1 VSRRRAII
9 LLSVTTVALGIL
21 LTAIDPST
29 KADGNPNIVDL
40 EFAWDEE
47 RVDEI
52 RTDWGNEG
60 EDAARLSLWVDFAY
74 LLSYGSLLVL
84 ASAATRDL
92 AASRGWR
99 RVAAFGAIAIPAA
112 AAGAIFDAV
121 EDVWLLIALGGN
133 GGDLAP
139 ALAAIAAGLKF
150 ALVAVA
156 ILYVLAGL
164 VLRLR
169 SRRTAP
175 AA

>member
-1 VSRRRAII
+1 VTRRNALIV
-9 LLSVTTVALGIL
+9 LSVTTVALGVF
-21 LTAIDPST
+21 LTTIDPST

-47 RVDEI
+47 TVDEI
-52 RTDWGNEG
+52 RADWGEEG
-60 EDAARLSLWVDFAY
+60 DDAARLSLWVDFAY
-74 LLSYGSLLVL
+74 LLSYGALLVL

-92 AASRGWR
+92 AALRGWR
-99 RVAAFGAIAIPAA
+99 RLAAFGTVAIPAA

-156 ILYVLAGL
+156 IVYVLTGL

-169 SRRTAP
+169 SRGS
-175 AA
+175 AAGA